1 MCLLTLL
8 SSHTALGVT
17 FQTINT
23 VTLCVLGFGRT
34 KRLRTNYFI
43 NLYQMKDLLSLCAVF
58 FFFFFRWQ
66 TWGCTTVST
75 LYPIS
80 GPHYYY
86 LTSPCPSLHCE
97 HTAATIKDQFLSIWD
112 WMTISY
118 QPHFTLL

>member
-43 NLYQMKDLLSLCAVF
+43 NLYQMKDLLSLCAV